1 MKRLVQLV
9 VDKNKKDGDKV
20 VVHLCICMEVWL
32 YLSQGTNR
40 LQGLIYKVINTIQGS
55 KLVVY

>member
-1 MKRLVQLV
+1 MVQLV
-9 VDKNKKDGDKV
+9 VDKNKKDGDEV